1 MVYDTMCLSDAH
13 FFFPCF
19 CFLFLF
25 LFLFFFLALFCFVC
39 LFVCLFV
46 FFKFVCELLKIGR
59 AKDKVIG
66 LGD

>member
-1 MVYDTMCLSDAH
+1 MCLSDAQ
-13 FFFPCF
+13 FLFCFVFLLVFVLFCLFVCLFCF
-19 CFLFLF
+19 CFLF
-25 LFLFFFLALFCFVC
+25 C
-39 LFVCLFV
+39 FV